1 MRITVAA
8 ALLIVGCATHDT
20 MPPLLGY
27 GGYGS
32 MPAQMS
38 VSEPSPYT
46 VESMPPDP
54 LYEQMSA
61 SPGPGWV
68 WIDGYWHW
76 DGAEWVWVPGR
87 WEHQQDGYVYVQPDY
102 DYAGDRYVYTP
113 GYWALPGRI
122 PRGWAV
128 IRDHRTGRPPTAS
141 PPVHQGGQGTVT
153 PVRSPGPTRVS
164 VPLPPGNGTTG
175 GGVPVRASRPVYIP
189 VRPSEPTWTRSAP
202 RPRAT
207 TPVAIEPPPSEEPI
221 YAPPAPTAP
230 PPQQQ
235 PTVIYVPRP
244 SGPPPASGPHGAMH
258 PGPPPA
264 TATAPEPVQQG
275 PVRPTH
281 APPTT
286 TTTTTTTVKRH

>member
-76 DGAEWVWVPGR
+76 GGAEWVWVPGR
-87 WEHQQDGYVYVQPDY
+87 WEHQQEGYVYVEPDY
-102 DYAGDRYVYTP
+102 DYAGDHYIYTP

-122 PRGWAV
+122 PHGWGLV
-128 IRDHRTGRPPTAS
+128 RDHRTGRPPTAT
-141 PPVHQGGQGTVT
+141 PPVHQGGRGTVT
-153 PVRSPGPTRVS
+153 GVRSPGPTHVG
-164 VPLPPGNGTTG
+164 VPVPPGTQTTG
-175 GGVPVRASRPVYIP
+175 GGVPIRPTRPVYVP
-189 VRPSEPTWTRSAP
+189 RPQEPTWTRPAP
-202 RPRAT
+202 RA
-207 TPVAIEPPPSEEPI
+207 PVAVEPVAPQEPI
-221 YAPPAPTAP
+221 YAPPAPTAPAPTSP

-244 SGPPPASGPHGAMH
+244 AGPPPVSAPHGTMR
-258 PGPPPA
+258 PGP
-264 TATAPEPVQQG
+264 TTTAPVEPV
-275 PVRPTH
+275 H
-281 APPTT
+281 EAPGARTT
-286 TTTTTTTVKRH
+286 RAPTTTTTTTVKHH